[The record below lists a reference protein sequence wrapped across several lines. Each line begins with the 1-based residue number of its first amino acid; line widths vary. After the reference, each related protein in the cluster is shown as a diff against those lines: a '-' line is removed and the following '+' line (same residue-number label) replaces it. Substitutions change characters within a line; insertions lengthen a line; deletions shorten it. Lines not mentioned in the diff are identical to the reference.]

1 MNLIKKTALVLT
13 MLVGLMTFA
22 SCGDKDDDAS
32 KSSSKKSS
40 SVSSADDDEEEDDEE
55 SEEDD
60 EDEEAAT
67 KKKKSDKSEKEDEE
81 DEEIIAE
88 AEEEAERAAREAEE
102 ARKAAEREAEREDE
116 DTTESAAA
124 SGTNFKQGTVSD
136 NTYENEFLGIKF
148 TAPSGFTYM
157 SQSEINQSMNNGFEM
172 TKTDS
177 SVNDILKLTTIYDA
191 VARNAKGETIQ
202 FMYENLSK
210 SVPDPDEYDEEAY
223 IKAAS
228 ETVARVSTGMEM
240 KVDNNSEKIELGGKE
255 FTKFTIKSTYSDYNI
270 TVDQILCVRKVDD
283 FMCVVTYTSMAGGDF
298 DDYVDCFEAID

>member
-22 SCGDKDDDAS
+22 SCGDKDDDDAS
-32 KSSSKKSS
+32 KSSLKKSS

-88 AEEEAERAAREAEE
+88 AEEEAERAAIEAEE
-102 ARKAAEREAEREDE
+102 ARKAAEREDE

-240 KVDNNSEKIELGGKE
+240 KVDNNSEKIKLGGKE
-255 FTKFTIKSTYSDYNI
+255 FTKFTIKSTYPDYNI